1 MIKRE
6 GWRFKFDE
14 QLEIEFESL
23 YGKKFKFLPH
33 SLLAELFDWKEPN
46 NFNSALLGLQNHWMV
61 DKVNIEFNNDKIKA
75 FKDFINTYKEEYEYF
90 VLWEFAEAAFRTNTL
105 LDYHML
111 FDSIGINPKRVIFLT
126 SNFNFSY
133 LYDELG
139 YSEVDRFH
147 IIPNW
152 WRSIAE
158 FTGSVLRDRE
168 NFPGNPY
175 GQVNSVWDQLIENFE
190 NRKKRNPSKL
200 FISTMESSRGERSY
214 FFDKLKEKDLLKFG
228 HVSYRDMGVYL
239 DNKNRGIMSDVD
251 NHYRFF
257 DTKEYF
263 NDAHI
268 SVVMESDVYT
278 NPVHWDGLIQSGRL
292 SEKTMWPL
300 FWGKPFFVIG
310 PHRPIDTLHKY
321 GLKTFSPIF
330 DEGYDTEDD
339 ILIRIDRVVDELV
352 RLSKLNESD
361 LKNKLKETDEVVK
374 YNFNFL
380 REWSYKGV
388 DEIVDHFFG
397 KRARE
402 LNII

>member
-6 GWRFKFDE
+6 GWKFPVDNADGLDE
-14 QLEIEFESL
+14 VFESL
-23 YGKKFKFLPH
+23 YGSKKFKAIPV
-33 SLLAELFDWKEPN
+33 SLLNQMFQWKTAEWEDKE
-46 NFNSALLGLQNHWMV
+46 Q
-61 DKVNIEFNNDKIKA
+61 KVKSFQ
-75 FKDFINTYKEEYEYF
+75 DFVNTYKDEYNYFLIYEFNEGALRMKSLLEY
-90 VLWEFAEAAFRTNTL
+90 
-105 LDYHML
+105 HKL
-111 FDSIGINPKRVIFLT
+111 FESVNVNPNRVIFLT
-126 SNFNFSY
+126 SNWNFSY
-133 LYDELG
+133 FYDELD
-139 YSEVDRFH
+139 YSEEDRFH

-152 WRSIAE
+152 WKSIAY
-158 FTGSVLRDRE
+158 FTAAELRNRVE
-168 NFPGNPY
+168 IPSNPC
-175 GQVNSVWDQLIENFE
+175 GQVNSVWDKLIENFE
-190 NRKKRNPSKL
+190 NRKNRNPSKL
-200 FISTMESSRGERSY
+200 FITTMESSRGERSY

-352 RLSKLNESD
+352 RLSKLSEDD
-361 LKNKLKETDEVVK
+361 LENKLQKTNEIIE
-374 YNFNFL
+374 YNFNFFK
-380 REWSYKGV
+380 EWSYKGV
-388 DEIVDHFFG
+388 DEIIDTFFG
-397 KRARE
+397 QRAKE
-402 LNII
+402 LNLI